1 MENASKALIMAGG
14 VLISLIII
22 ALLVIFFNNLSDL
35 QNTKLTSEEVEQ
47 AAEFN
52 KQYDVYAR
60 DVYGSELLSIANKI
74 IDYNKRES
82 DNKGYT
88 KIELEV
94 VFERP
99 LDINNKY
106 FRTNELYTAERLYK
120 ETADKSNKTSLENY
134 VEELGNEKIDSET
147 NPNVSRKISKLA
159 TMRTDD
165 IKALGITNYSQ
176 RLQEYNNYKNLLSQM
191 KQTEFKYVNFDYDK
205 NTGRIV
211 KMSYKLPNIY

>member
-22 ALLVIFFNNLSDL
+22 ALLVFFFNNLSNL

-60 DVYGSELLSIANKI
+60 NVYGSELLSIANKI

-82 DNKGYT
+82 DNKGYQ

-94 VFERP
+94 I
-99 LDINNKY
+99 INNDIDSKY
-106 FRTNELYTAERLYK
+106 FKKGTYTNSGLESKINEIEKKK
-120 ETADKSNKTSLENY
+120 EDIGNTTIKFSSNTG
-134 VEELGNEKIDSET
+134 GNTI
-147 NPNVSRKISKLA
+147 VSRKISKLA
-159 TMRTDD
+159 TMRTTD
-165 IKALGITNYSQ
+165 IEALGTPTDNYQDLVTKYNTLKTLITDVKAKVFK
-176 RLQEYNNYKNLLSQM
+176 YKNF
-191 KQTEFKYVNFDYDK
+191 EYDK
-205 NTGRIV
+205 NTGRIT
-211 KMSYKLPNIY
+211 KMIYEYKKGG

>member
-22 ALLVIFFNNLSDL
+22 ALLVFFFNNLSNL

-60 DVYGSELLSIANKI
+60 NVYGSELLSIANKI

-82 DNKGYT
+82 DNKGYQ

-94 VFERP
+94 I
-99 LDINNKY
+99 INNDIDSNY
-106 FRTNELYTAERLYK
+106 FKKGTYTNS
-120 ETADKSNKTSLENY
+120 DLESKIN
-134 VEELGNEKIDSET
+134 EIENEKEYIGNTTIKFSSNT
-147 NPNVSRKISKLA
+147 GGNTTVSRKISKLA
-159 TMRTDD
+159 TMRTTD
-165 IKALGITNYSQ
+165 IEALGTPTDNYQDLVTKYNTLKTLITDV
-176 RLQEYNNYKNLLSQM
+176 KA
-191 KQTEFKYVNFDYDK
+191 KEFKYKNFEYDK
-205 NTGRIV
+205 NTGRIT
-211 KMSYKLPNIY
+211 KMIYKL